1 MSTKRYILRTLII
14 IFSVILLMMLL
25 FIIGTMIGYGV
36 IGSGKATDVFNF
48 SIWQHILDFLK

>member
-1 MSTKRYILRTLII
+1 MII